1 MNPLVFTGALG
12 LAGIGLWLYMREA
25 EAKSVEST
33 TLLDAPGSGEK
44 DIETQIM
51 TAAEDVFL
59 GAWHTELIS
68 GRGEA
73 YKELFES
80 AERLHGLPRFMLA
93 RQAWQESRY
102 KANAVNAGSGAQGIL
117 QIVPKWHPGV
127 DPFDPVEAIP
137 YAAKYDRQLRDRFG
151 SWRLAL
157 AAYNWGPTNV
167 SNWLKAGGNPA
178 KLPSETRDYQNEI
191 LADIAEL
198 NPGVNLG

>member
-1 MNPLVFTGALG
+1 MNPLVFTGGLG
-12 LAGIGLWLYMREA
+12 LAGLGLWLYMREA
-25 EAKSVEST
+25 QAKSVEST
-33 TLLDAPGSGEK
+33 ALIDAPGSGDK
-44 DIETQIM
+44 DLETQIIM
-51 TAAEDVFL
+51 AAEDVFL
-59 GAWHTELIS
+59 GTWHKELMS

-73 YKELFES
+73 YKELFDS
-80 AERLHGLPRFMLA
+80 AERMHGLPRFMLA

-102 KANAVNAGSGAQGIL
+102 KATAHNQGSDAQGIM

-137 YAAKYDRQLRDRFG
+137 YAAKYDRELRDRFG

-157 AAYNWGPTNV
+157 AAYNWGPGNV
-167 SNWLKAGGNPA
+167 SAWLKKGGDWS
-178 KLPSETRDYQNEI
+178 KLPKESRDYHSDI